1 MNVYEQSRE
10 TQLPQRDRATNR
22 AESVEIL
29 SAAAQLY
36 EKLHLARLALAEWF
50 WRSLNVIRTA
60 TVQ

>member
-36 EKLHLARLALAEWF
+36 EKLHLARLALAE
-50 WRSLNVIRTA
+50 
-60 TVQ
+60 